1 MGGLPQDLRYALR
14 RLRKSPGFTTVVVV
28 TLALGIGANTA
39 IFSVVEAALL
49 RPWPAKE
56 PKRLAKIVARTPQ
69 GRDDFFSYADYRDL
83 TEQNRSLEGVLAY
96 SRHGKI
102 LRLGTTSRLVLDD
115 VVSPDYFHVLGVN
128 AQLGH
133 TFSLESHAA
142 SEPAAVI
149 SDSLWH
155 DDFNAD
161 PSLVGKQIWLTDR
174 SYTVIGIAPR
184 HFRGLQP
191 GVPTDVWLPVTTEY
205 QRDEL
210 DDRNNRDF
218 ELLGRVR
225 SGVMP
230 EQAQVELGVIGHRL
244 AETYPAV
251 DKARDITLVSERE
264 RLRDVMLPTILV
276 MAGVGLVLLIC
287 CANVAALV
295 LARSETRRREIA
307 VRLAIG
313 AGRLRLIRQLLT
325 ESTLL
330 ALTGAAF
337 GLVLAV
343 AFFTLQSVLM
353 PPAEYELGLDLHLD
367 ASIIVFT
374 AVVSVLALIAFGLAP
389 AIQASKYSLVP
400 ALKGDEPTGGRS
412 LKRFAARNALVLGEI
427 AISVVLLTASGLLV
441 RSLLYSR
448 SLNLGF
454 NRQKDLIFF
463 DLSPGIAGYNAQ
475 RSLSYFERVRER
487 IGGLAGVKQVTFAR
501 RVLLSDSGG
510 GAALPVSIPGVELPQ
525 GQPNIPIKFNAVSL
539 GYFRTMGTPLIEGRD
554 FTRADSSS
562 SPKVAVISQTMARHF
577 WPTKDAIGEHIIV
590 EGQDC
595 HVIGVAEDV
604 KINNIHEGV
613 EPYMY
618 FPFSQRPDA
627 EATMIVETARNPLMA
642 AAGIRSDILSLD
654 QRVLVRIRTMHYL
667 MQQAFW
673 QDQIAASFVAGLGV
687 LGMFLAAIGLYG
699 VIAYVVSKRRHE
711 IGVRMALGAE
721 RRNVLLMV
729 LGEALKIAAIGAGL
743 GLVASLGSM
752 RLLSSML
759 YGVKPTDGLT
769 FFASLVVVILVAIV
783 ASYLPARRAAKVDP
797 IVALRYE

>member
-102 LRLGTTSRLVLDD
+102 LRLGTISRLVLDD

-133 TFSLESHAA
+133 TFSLGSQAA

-161 PSLVGKQIWLTDR
+161 PSLVGKQIWLTNR

-205 QRDEL
+205 KRDEL

-218 ELLGRVR
+218 ELLSRVR

-230 EQAQVELGVIGHRL
+230 EQAQVELGLIGHRL

-330 ALTGAAF
+330 ALTGAAV

-343 AFFTLQSVLM
+343 ALFTLQSALM

-374 AVVSVLALIAFGLAP
+374 AVVSVLGLIAFGLAP
-389 AIQASKYSLVP
+389 AIQTSKYSLVP

-463 DLSPGIAGYNAQ
+463 DLSPGIAGYDAQ

-487 IGGLAGVKQVTFAR
+487 IGGLAGVKQVSFAR

-539 GYFRTMGTPLIEGRD
+539 GYFRTMGTLLIEGRD
-554 FTRADSSS
+554 FTTADSSS

-577 WPTKDAIGEHIIV
+577 WPTKDAIGERIIV

-627 EATMIVETARNPLMA
+627 EATMIVETARNPRMA
-642 AAGIRSDILSLD
+642 ATGIRSDILSLD
-654 QRVLVRIRTMHYL
+654 QQVLVRIRTMHYL

-699 VIAYVVSKRRHE
+699 VIAYVVSMRRHE

-743 GLVASLGSM
+743 GLVASLGST

-769 FFASLVVVILVAIV
+769 FFGSLVVVILVAIV

-797 IVALRYE
+797 MVALRYE

>member
-1 MGGLPQDLRYALR
+1 MNGFLQDVRYALR
-14 RLRKSPGFTTVVVV
+14 QLRKSTVFTFAVVL
-28 TLALGIGANTA
+28 TLALGIGANVA
-39 IFSVVEAALL
+39 IFGVVEAAML
-49 RPWPAKE
+49 RSWPAKE
-56 PKRLAKIVARTPQ
+56 PERLAKIVARTPQ
-69 GRDDFFSYADYRDL
+69 GRDEFFSYADYRDL
-83 TEQNRSLEGVLAY
+83 CEQSRSLEGVLAY

-115 VVSPDYFHVLGVN
+115 LVSPDYFAVLGVD
-128 AQLGH
+128 AQLGRTFPLEPH
-133 TFSLESHAA
+133 TG

-149 SDSLWH
+149 SDELWH
-155 DDFNAD
+155 RDFNAD

-184 HFRGLQP
+184 HFHGLQP

-205 QRDEL
+205 HRDEL
-210 DDRNNRDF
+210 DDRSNRDF
-218 ELLGRVR
+218 ELLGRLQ
-225 SGVMP
+225 SGATP

-264 RLRDVMLPTILV
+264 RLRDVVLPTVLV
-276 MAGVGLVLLIC
+276 MAAVGLVLLIC
-287 CANVAALV
+287 CANVTGLV

-313 AGRLRLIRQLLT
+313 AGRLRLVRQLLT

-330 ALTGAAF
+330 ALAGAAI

-343 AFFTLQSVLM
+343 SLFTLQPALM
-353 PPAEYELGLDLHLD
+353 PPAEYELGLDLRLD
-367 ASIIVFT
+367 ASVIAFT

-400 ALKGDEPTGGRS
+400 ALKGEEPTGGRS
-412 LKRFAARNALVLGEI
+412 LRRFAARNALVLGEI

-463 DLSPGIAGYNAQ
+463 DLSPGIAGYDAQ
-475 RSLSYFERVRER
+475 RSLSYFEQVRER
-487 IGGLAGVKQVTFAR
+487 VAGLAGVRQVSFAR

-510 GAALPVSIPGVELPQ
+510 GAELRVSVPGVELPQ
-525 GQPNIPIKFNAVSL
+525 GQPNIPIKFNAASL
-539 GYFRTMGTPLIEGRD
+539 GYFRTMGTRLIEGRD
-554 FTRADSSS
+554 FTTADSSS
-562 SPKVAVISQTMARHF
+562 SPKVAVISQTMARRF
-577 WPTKDAIGEHIIV
+577 WPAKDAIGEHIVV

-595 HVIGVAEDV
+595 QIIGVAEDV
-604 KINNIHEGV
+604 KINNIHEAV

-627 EATMIVETARNPLMA
+627 EATIIVEPAQNPHIA
-642 AAGIRSDILSLD
+642 AAGIRSEILSLD

-673 QDQIAASFVAGLGV
+673 QDQIGASFVAGLGV

-699 VIAYVVSKRRHE
+699 VIAYVVSRRQHE

-721 RRNVLLMV
+721 RRNVLRMV
-729 LGEALKIAAIGAGL
+729 LGQALKITALGAGL
-743 GLVASLGSM
+743 GLVASLGTM
-752 RLLSSML
+752 RLLSSLL
-759 YGVKPTDGLT
+759 YGVKPSDPL
-769 FFASLVVVILVAIV
+769 SLLGSSVVVILVAMV
-783 ASYLPARRAAKVDP
+783 ATYFPARRAAKVDP
-797 IVALRYE
+797 MVALRYE

>member
-102 LRLGTTSRLVLDD
+102 LRLGTISRLVLDD

-133 TFSLESHAA
+133 TFSLGSQAA

-161 PSLVGKQIWLTDR
+161 PSLVGKQIWLTNR

-205 QRDEL
+205 KRDEL

-218 ELLGRVR
+218 ELLSRVR

-230 EQAQVELGVIGHRL
+230 EQAQVELGLIGHRL

-330 ALTGAAF
+330 ALTGAAV

-343 AFFTLQSVLM
+343 ALFTLQSALM
-353 PPAEYELGLDLHLD
+353 PPAEYELGLDLRLD
-367 ASIIVFT
+367 ASTIAFT
-374 AVVSVLALIAFGLAP
+374 AAVSVLALIAFGLAP

-412 LKRFAARNALVLGEI
+412 LRRVAARNALVLGEI

-487 IGGLAGVKQVTFAR
+487 IGGLAGVKQVSFAR

-539 GYFRTMGTPLIEGRD
+539 GYFRTMGTLLIEGRD
-554 FTRADSSS
+554 FTTADSSS

-577 WPTKDAIGEHIIV
+577 WPTKDAIGERIIV

-627 EATMIVETARNPLMA
+627 EATMIVETARNPRMA
-642 AAGIRSDILSLD
+642 ATGIRSDILSLD
-654 QRVLVRIRTMHYL
+654 QQVLVRIRTMHYL

-699 VIAYVVSKRRHE
+699 VIAYVVSMRRHE

-743 GLVASLGSM
+743 GLVASLGST

-769 FFASLVVVILVAIV
+769 FFGSLVVVILVAIV

-797 IVALRYE
+797 MVALRYE